1 MREGNDGPAAACCV
15 YKKVSDLPQNIPN
28 NSLEIINVCFV
39 RDMNEMVDG
48 RFLTE
53 NKGIVLVGRRRKF
66 LFEILREV
74 LDGGECI
81 GCVTDRASPYRVC
94 F

>member
-1 MREGNDGPAAACCV
+1 
-15 YKKVSDLPQNIPN
+15 
-28 NSLEIINVCFV
+28 
-39 RDMNEMVDG
+39 MNEMVDG

-81 GCVTDRASPYRVC
+81 GCVTDRASAYRVC
-94 F
+94 SNKYIHLKFITS